1 MQLPTVL
8 RPTIALP
15 PMYTWPRL
23 IKRIVFVFA
32 VILVTAAYLLLAG
45 GIVAGLILLLQGIN
59 Y

>member
-8 RPTIALP
+8 RPTIVLP

-45 GIVAGLILLLQGIN
+45 GIVAGLILLLQGLN